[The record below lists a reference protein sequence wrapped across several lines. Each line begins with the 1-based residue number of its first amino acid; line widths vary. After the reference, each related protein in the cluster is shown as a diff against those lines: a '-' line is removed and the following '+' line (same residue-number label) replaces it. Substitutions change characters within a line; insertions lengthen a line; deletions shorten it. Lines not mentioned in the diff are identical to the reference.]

1 MQLGLT
7 TIVGALIMMIPNIQ
21 QILVENSWIPLLSM
35 LSSFIILFVLMNK
48 RTEFPTNYYLLGV
61 FTLFQAFTI
70 GCVASFFD
78 KWVVIEAFLI
88 TTTLVACLTAY
99 TFQSKRDFSA
109 WGASLFTC
117 LWVLIFAG
125 FFQIFF
131 QHTIL
136 EFLISVAGAL
146 VFCLFIVFDTH
157 MIMKKLNPEEY
168 IVAVINLY
176 LDIINLFLE
185 ILKILDS
192 LKRN

>member
-1 MQLGLT
+1 MLASISSL
-7 TIVGALIMMIPNIQ
+7 IV
-21 QILVENSWIPLLSM
+21 
-35 LSSFIILFVLMNK
+35 LFVLMNK
-48 RTEFPTNYYLLGV
+48 RTEYPTNYYLLGV
-61 FTLFQAFTI
+61 FTLLQALTI
-70 GCVASFFD
+70 GSVASFFD
-78 KWVVIEAFLI
+78 KWIVIEAFLI

-109 WGASLFTC
+109 WGASLFTF

-131 QHTIL
+131 QHTM
-136 EFLISVAGAL
+136 FDFMVSVAGAL
-146 VFCLFIVFDTH
+146 LFSLFIIFDTH

-168 IVAVINLY
+168 IVGVINLY